1 MIFRRQ
7 IPVILENCTADWE
20 AQRSWSFKY
29 SLGLGGGA
37 ETWRTDY
44 IDNLDIIQ
52 LWGQQEHITGQ
63 QVENIM
69 RNNGTVRVF
78 EMLGRKRAK
87 EARRTGDRTFRLK
100 ERLMSD
106 YSKPGPIPSGENNCR
121 LC

>member
-1 MIFRRQ
+1 M
-7 IPVILENCTADWE
+7 TTWT
-20 AQRSWSFKY
+20 SY
-29 SLGLGGGA
+29 SSGHRKVG
-37 ETWRTDY
+37 TVTVTDSTLSY
-44 IDNLDIIQ
+44 CPA
-52 LWGQQEHITGQ
+52 EHITGR
-63 QVENIM
+63 QVSEIM

-87 EARRTGDRTFRLK
+87 EARRAGDRTFRLK

>member
-1 MIFRRQ
+1 
-7 IPVILENCTADWE
+7 
-20 AQRSWSFKY
+20 
-29 SLGLGGGA
+29 
-37 ETWRTDY
+37 
-44 IDNLDIIQ
+44 
-52 LWGQQEHITGQ
+52 
-63 QVENIM
+63 M

-87 EARRTGDRTFRLK
+87 EARRAGDRTFRLK